1 MVYLVKENNEVLV
14 FYSEEDMKAAGFKK
28 AGLIVSDE
36 KFNSS
41 GCYSRIVGDEIIVGK
56 TEAEITAEEKQ
67 NKIASLTAK
76 LEELDR
82 EAGAG
87 RFIRD
92 VSLDYAKKNGLNSG
106 KGYQNLV
113 DIEAQAEI
121 IREQLAPLMK

>member
-1 MVYLVKENNEVLV
+1 MVYLVKENGNLRV
-14 FYSEEDMKAAGFKK
+14 FMSEAEMKAAGFKK
-28 AGLIVSDE
+28 ANLTATE
-36 KFNSS
+36 EEYNSN
-41 GCYSRIVGDEIIVGK
+41 GCYARIIGDDVVIGK
-56 TEAEITAEEKQ
+56 TASEKAAEEKQ
-67 NKIASLTAK
+67 NKITALTAK